1 MLKIMYICYV
11 DESGGF
17 EAPNTDPSATPLMAF
32 AGLIIRTDQ
41 LGQLTVDFLRLK
53 EQFRTESVTKHLD
66 YVLLEIKGSDL
77 RSGIRSN
84 SRRKQRYALGVLDG
98 VISLVDKYRLRL
110 VGRIWIKE
118 ADKSLRPRES
128 YTLSIQNIANYFN
141 HFLKRQHAQGIMLCD
156 GRRPH
161 LDSQVSHS
169 IFTQKHKLSGDAMSH
184 LIETPVFGRSQNHI
198 GLQMAD
204 IIVSGLLF
212 PIAARVYCAEGL
224 TSVHTDPSFEIL
236 RSRYS
241 ERLNSMQYAY
251 KEGNRRRGGVI
262 VSDKLNKKSSK
273 LLFQPPEIL
282 ISDV

>member
-1 MLKIMYICYV
+1 MYICYV

-17 EAPNTDPSATPLMAF
+17 EAPNTAPNATPLMAF

-41 LGQLTVDFLRLK
+41 LGPLTVDFLRLK
-53 EQFRTESVTKHLD
+53 ERFITESVTEYLD

-77 RSGIRSN
+77 RSGVRSG

-98 VISLVDKYRLRL
+98 VTSLVDKYRLRL

-118 ADKSLRPRES
+118 AYEGLKPRES
-128 YTLSIQNIANYFN
+128 YTFSIQNIANHFN
-141 HFLKRQHAQGIMLCD
+141 RFLQGHDAQGIMLCD

-161 LDSQVSHS
+161 LDSQVAHS
-169 IFTQKHKLSGDAMSH
+169 VFTQKHKLSGDAMSH
-184 LIETPVFGRSQNHI
+184 IIETPVFGRSQNHV

-212 PIAARVYCAEGL
+212 PIAARVYCAEGS
-224 TSVHTDPSFEIL
+224 TSVHSDPSFEIL
-236 RSRYS
+236 RFRYS
-241 ERLNSMQYAY
+241 GHLNSMQYAY
-251 KEGNRRRGGVI
+251 KQANRRREGVV

-273 LLFQPPEIL
+273 LLFRPPEPWL
-282 ISDV
+282 GPGGAG